1 MRRNVKRRIASCISF
16 AVRNTYKLDQ
26 HLFSLFYK
34 DRFLDLIHNFIIF
47 DNGIKKVCR
56 ITNLKPTGW
65 QTKYMKTRWGTCNTV
80 TKKIWLNVQLAKK
93 TPEDI
98 PKVTN
103 FWDISVLLHRTTA
116 HPRSEMYVLVH
127 S

>member
-1 MRRNVKRRIASCISF
+1 MIASCISF

-56 ITNLKPTGW
+56 HNQFFGIKKAQLKLAEKLIT
-65 QTKYMKTRWGTCNTV
+65 V
-80 TKKIWLNVQLAKK
+80 
-93 TPEDI
+93 
-98 PKVTN
+98 
-103 FWDISVLLHRTTA
+103 
-116 HPRSEMYVLVH
+116 
-127 S
+127 